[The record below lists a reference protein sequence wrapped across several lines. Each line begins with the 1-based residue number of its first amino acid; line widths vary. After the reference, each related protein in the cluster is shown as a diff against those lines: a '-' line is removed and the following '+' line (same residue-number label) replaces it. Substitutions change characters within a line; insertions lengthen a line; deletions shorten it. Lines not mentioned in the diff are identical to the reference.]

1 MVEETKNKKK
11 YGSIT
16 IKQGL
21 IIFLSI
27 IMIGILTFGIVQLL
41 LLIPSTSKVSN
52 EDIDGHWN
60 STLTTQSFVFNTKSN
75 IKGLEVTF
83 SIRDKK
89 NQELQTITKII
100 GDVKKGQQYTVSFN
114 ITELQD
120 FATLMDSNYTQL
132 SVTGGTKKLI

>member
-60 STLTTQSFVFNTKSN
+60 STLTTQSFVFIPKSN

-83 SIRDKK
+83 SIRDKN